1 MTQWEGEDY
10 RNIAKLQHSI
20 ASRTLSRLLLEG
32 HERVLDVGCG
42 DGTITMQLADRVS
55 PPGRVVG
62 IDPSTSMI
70 AAARKLAANRPNA
83 EFEVSDV
90 LTMRY
95 RQEFD
100 LVVSFNVLH
109 WVHDLDMAFRRIV
122 EALIGR
128 GRAALQFVCA
138 GDRASLEEV
147 IETTCQNERW
157 RRSFMS
163 FRQPYEHRRPD
174 ELRGLAES
182 AGLAITGL
190 SVDDE
195 MWNFGSRDVFAAW
208 CQGTFGPWTDGWPVE
223 AKSQFISDVLD
234 AYESV
239 VGAPGVFRFLQAHID
254 GIRRFR

>member
-1 MTQWEGEDY
+1 
-10 RNIAKLQHSI
+10 
-20 ASRTLSRLLLEG
+20 
-32 HERVLDVGCG
+32 
-42 DGTITMQLADRVS
+42 
-55 PPGRVVG
+55 
-62 IDPSTSMI
+62 
-70 AAARKLAANRPNA
+70 
-83 EFEVSDV
+83 
-90 LTMRY
+90 
-95 RQEFD
+95 
-100 LVVSFNVLH
+100 
-109 WVHDLDMAFRRIV
+109 MAFRRIV

-157 RRSFMS
+157 RRSFRS

-208 CQGTFGPWTDGWPVE
+208 CHGTFGPWTDGWPVE